1 MRGQQRVALETIAF
15 SMNATQIQNM
25 RRAFVKMDKDRSGF
39 VTTAEFV
46 SILTQEGLTE
56 TEAKEIFRHAD
67 RDQKNKLSYSEF
79 LAATLDRRFYL
90 QIDRIREAF
99 QR

>member
-1 MRGQQRVALETIAF
+1 MWSLVFWTVAV
-15 SMNATQIQNM
+15 Q
-25 RRAFVKMDKDRSGF
+25 DRTGF

-46 SILTQEGLTE
+46 DILTQEGLSV

-67 RDQKNKLSYSEF
+67 RDGKNKLSYSEF

-99 QR
+99 QRCVVVRQ